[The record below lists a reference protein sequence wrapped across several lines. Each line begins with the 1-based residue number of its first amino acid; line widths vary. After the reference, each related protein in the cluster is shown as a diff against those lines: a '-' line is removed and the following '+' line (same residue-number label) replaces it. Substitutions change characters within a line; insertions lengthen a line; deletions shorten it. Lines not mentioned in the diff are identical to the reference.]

1 MFSIKISQN
10 YPHEPPKVYQFNKV
24 LCLNKIYHPNIDLDG
39 NVCLNVLREDWKPV
53 LSLHAVFVGLQY
65 LFLEPNADDPLN
77 KTAAMVLRADRQL
90 FAKNVK
96 IAMQGGC
103 IDSITFD
110 RVLFNQVD
118 NKVIMT
124 SSTLIYLVINIMVS
138 LISSHHFYKTK
149 HHITITTNLFRSRC
163 RSLSQALCIISESSI
178 YRAPNDASYGII
190 SKYYFKVRLKDFNS
204 KSLCD

>member
-1 MFSIKISQN
+1 
-10 YPHEPPKVYQFNKV
+10 
-24 LCLNKIYHPNIDLDG
+24 LDG

-110 RVLFNQVD
+110 RVLFN
-118 NKVIMT
+118 
-124 SSTLIYLVINIMVS
+124 
-138 LISSHHFYKTK
+138 
-149 HHITITTNLFRSRC
+149 
-163 RSLSQALCIISESSI
+163 
-178 YRAPNDASYGII
+178 
-190 SKYYFKVRLKDFNS
+190 
-204 KSLCD
+204 